1 MTSNY
6 DPAMAYLV
14 GVFLV
19 SFGVWRLLLGLQYLG
34 VIATRIPDVSDPFW
48 SRFPRMF
55 NLELARWLDCV
66 GGVAFVA
73 SGVIALLRT

>member
-1 MTSNY
+1 
-6 DPAMAYLV
+6 MAYVV
-14 GVFLV
+14 GVLLV
-19 SFGVWRLLLGLQYLG
+19 VFGLWRLVLGLQYLG
-34 VIATRIPDVSDPFW
+34 VIATRVPDVPDPFW

-73 SGVIALLRT
+73 IGVVALLRP